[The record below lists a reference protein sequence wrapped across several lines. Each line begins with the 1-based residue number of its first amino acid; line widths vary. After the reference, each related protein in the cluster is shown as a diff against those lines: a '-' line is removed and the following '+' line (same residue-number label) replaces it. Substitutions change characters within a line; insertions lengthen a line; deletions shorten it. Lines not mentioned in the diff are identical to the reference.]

1 MPTALTCPSCGAPL
15 QPSQP
20 ACPFCRVALAW
31 GEAPGALAAD
41 APGVPP
47 EVLRELRAG
56 NKIGAIKAYHQATK
70 CGLKEAK
77 DHVDS
82 LEQRLGRR

>member
-1 MPTALTCPSCGAPL
+1 MPTVVECPSCGAPL
-15 QPSQP
+15 QPSVA

-31 GEAPGALAAD
+31 GDGGTPKSEKSGAPA
-41 APGVPP
+41 

-70 CGLKEAK
+70 CSLKEAK
-77 DHVDS
+77 DYVDA
-82 LEQRLGRR
+82 LEQRLARG